1 MLFELSFDNNLK
13 NKDFQL
19 YVNNSIFFQ
28 LRNLS
33 SDQNLSF
40 FILFVFLA
48 LLKKLFW
55 IKKVSNDF
63 KIYWKTLLKFCVWMA
78 ISVCRP
84 GYKE

>member
-19 YVNNSIFFQ
+19 YGNNLIFFQ

-40 FILFVFLA
+40 FILFVYLA
-48 LLKKLFW
+48 LLKELF
-55 IKKVSNDF
+55 
-63 KIYWKTLLKFCVWMA
+63 
-78 ISVCRP
+78 
-84 GYKE
+84 

>member
-19 YVNNSIFFQ
+19 YVNIQ

-40 FILFVFLA
+40 FILFVYLA

-55 IKKVSNDF
+55 IKKVSNVLRYIE
-63 KIYWKTLLKFCVWMA
+63 KLYWNFVFEWL
-78 ISVCRP
+78 
-84 GYKE
+84 

>member
-19 YVNNSIFFQ
+19 YVNIQ

-40 FILFVFLA
+40 FILFVYLA
-48 LLKKLFW
+48 LLKKLF
-55 IKKVSNDF
+55 
-63 KIYWKTLLKFCVWMA
+63 
-78 ISVCRP
+78 
-84 GYKE
+84 